1 MAVPPKDKADFILE
15 GQILSSRYMGS
26 TWTYG
31 LSVFG
36 PMLWVTGFPA
46 GRSNN
51 YLVLALQFKDKDAKT
66 RKIIWEKSYD

>member
-1 MAVPPKDKADFILE
+1 
-15 GQILSSRYMGS
+15 MGS